1 MMIRAG
7 LLRPAALSERS
18 SVSSVAGQVFWSA
31 MVARDTAITGVD
43 PLSPAA
49 ITEAGE
55 ALMKES
61 NVRAVVLSGNGRG
74 FCAGLDFESFM
85 GMASNSRQA
94 EDADTLMGKVA
105 DSPANAPQYVAY
117 VWRQVPV
124 PVIAALHGVAFG
136 GGLQIALAA
145 DIRLAAPDARLSV
158 REINWGLIPDMSGTQ
173 TLRDLVG
180 LDVAKELTYTGRE
193 VNGEAALQL
202 GLVTRVCDD
211 PLGEAFTLA
220 SEIVNKSPHAIR
232 AAKQLLQ
239 ETRHGDVAAGLKM
252 EETLQRGL
260 IGSPNQVEAVTANF
274 EKRAPDFSDPE

>member
-1 MMIRAG
+1 MSELVTLNIENHVADIR
-7 LLRPAALSERS
+7 LNRPEKYNALSS
-18 SVSSVAGQVFWSA
+18 DMF
-31 MVARDTAITGVD
+31 
-43 PLSPAA
+43 AA
-49 ITEAGE
+49 ISGAGE
-55 ALMKES
+55 AVMKDGKI
-61 NVRAVVLSGNGRG
+61 RAVVLSGNGRG

-85 GMASNSRQA
+85 EMASGSRA
-94 EDADTLMGKVA
+94 DDGVDTLMGKVEN
-105 DSPANAPQYVAY
+105 SPANAPQYVAY

-173 TLRDLVG
+173 TLRDLVR

-193 VNGEAALQL
+193 VDAHEAQQI

-211 PLGEAFTLA
+211 PLGEALKLA
-220 SEIVNKSPHAIR
+220 AQIVDKSPHAVR

-239 ETRHGDVAAGLKM
+239 ETRHGDVPSGLKM
-252 EETLQRGL
+252 EAALQRGL
-260 IGSPNQVEAVTANF
+260 IGSPNQIEAVKANF
-274 EKRAPDFSDPE
+274 EKRAPDFADPE